1 MKKLDQKDLDNL
13 VESNRRY
20 RDLKF
25 EIADIEMTFERLKSQ
40 KTTTLTNLEI
50 AAHDLS
56 KLQSEIQEKY
66 KANNINLATGEY
78 N

>member
-1 MKKLDQKDLDNL
+1 MKKLDQKDLDSL
-13 VESNRRY
+13 IESNRRY

-25 EIADIEMTFERLKSQ
+25 EIADIEMTFERLKNQ
-40 KTTTLTNLEI
+40 KTSIMTNLEI

-56 KLQSEIQEKY
+56 KLQGEIQEKY
-66 KANNINLATGEY
+66 KASNINLATGEY

>member
-1 MKKLDQKDLDNL
+1 MNKLDQKDLDKL

-25 EIADIEMTFERLKSQ
+25 EIADIEMTFERLKNQ
-40 KTTTLTNLEI
+40 KTTT
-50 AAHDLS
+50 
-56 KLQSEIQEKY
+56 
-66 KANNINLATGEY
+66 TGEY

>member
-25 EIADIEMTFERLKSQ
+25 EIADIEMTFERLKNQ
-40 KTTTLTNLEI
+40 KISIMANLEV

-56 KLQSEIQEKY
+56 KLQGEIQEKY

>member
-1 MKKLDQKDLDNL
+1 MKKLDQKDLDSL
-13 VESNRRY
+13 IESNRRY

-25 EIADIEMTFERLKSQ
+25 EIADIEMTFERLKNQ
-40 KTTTLTNLEI
+40 KISIMANLEV

-56 KLQSEIQEKY
+56 KLQGEIQEKY

>member
-1 MKKLDQKDLDNL
+1 MNKLDQKDLDKL
-13 VESNRRY
+13 IESNRRY

-25 EIADIEMTFERLKSQ
+25 EIADIEMTFERLKNQ
-40 KTTTLTNLEI
+40 KISIMANLEV

-56 KLQSEIQEKY
+56 KLQGEIQEKY

>member
-1 MKKLDQKDLDNL
+1 MNKLDQKDLDSL
-13 VESNRRY
+13 IESNRRY

-25 EIADIEMTFERLKSQ
+25 EIADIEMTFERLKNQ
-40 KTTTLTNLEI
+40 KTSIMTNLEI

-56 KLQSEIQEKY
+56 KLQGEIQEKY
-66 KANNINLATGEY
+66 KASNINLATGEY